1 MRRSSLAT
9 ALLLLVQTDASCA
22 DLDDGAKDTDNY
34 GCSGYTTS
42 PIWCGNY
49 DDADFTS
56 NTMCCAC
63 DGGSF
68 AFATKA
74 TLQTAVQLWVNDQ
87 DAALSTYGHI
97 SGWGVSAITNMAQLF
112 KDLQTFDEDI
122 SSWDT
127 SSVTDMRYM
136 FRVRPLR
143 MPCPQCPVGSSV
155 HVACTVTTPTR
166 PRASRPARRRP

>member
-63 DGGSF
+63 NGGGEF
-68 AFATKA
+68 AFATQA

-97 SGWGVSAITNMAQLF
+97 SRWGVSAITNMAHLF
-112 KDLQTFDEDI
+112 EGFWTFNEDI
-122 SSWDT
+122 SNWGT
-127 SSVTDMRYM
+127 SSVTDMRGM
-136 FRVRPLR
+136 FNVRP
-143 MPCPQCPVGSSV
+143 
-155 HVACTVTTPTR
+155 
-166 PRASRPARRRP
+166 